1 MFSYAKHHR
10 RWKFFRLFSSS
21 RRYDRVEL
29 GWLILDLVWRMFT
42 MQASRGSVKVRFRFG
57 SIPSSLSTALE
68 VYLSK
73 YLYPYVCVICMICFF
88 SAVFL
93 SYFSMLILSLPIIG
107 LGSKSTFLSP
117 GFCVSRTKQQE
128 AIFMKWNLICW
139 FFAFFLWIVLL
150 DGINKCGSCLA
161 GGRGCWHKGPH
172 KISSVSWIFHHS
184 LHSYIY

>member
-1 MFSYAKHHR
+1 MFSYAEHHS

-57 SIPSSLSTALE
+57 SIRSSLSTALE

-73 YLYPYVCVICMICFF
+73 CLDPYVSAIRFF

-93 SYFSMLILSLPIIG
+93 SYFNMLILSLPIIG

-117 GFCVSRTKQQE
+117 GFCVCRPRQKE
-128 AIFMKWNLICW
+128 AISMNWNPICW
-139 FFAFFLWIVLL
+139 FFAFFLLIVLL
-150 DGINKCGSCLA
+150 HGINKCGSCLA

-184 LHSYIY
+184 LHCYIY

>member
-1 MFSYAKHHR
+1 MLSTIGDGDFV
-10 RWKFFRLFSSS
+10 RLFSSS
-21 RRYDRVEL
+21 RWYDRVDP
-29 GWLILDLVWRMFT
+29 GWLILDLVRRMFT